1 MAAVAENLTLL
12 EFQSKYEHGD
22 RSYEYWYGEAIS
34 KSMPTWVHGLLQ
46 RIVMEL
52 LTQAG
57 YIAASEVELRIVP
70 DAHPK
75 PDVIATSGAV
85 EEPYP
90 TKAVDVVV
98 EILSEDDPMAYV
110 LEKCQAYQTWAF
122 EYIYVVNPES
132 RQVFRWIGTA
142 LEVSNELT
150 SIPAAR
156 IWEQLDEAMR
166 RRPSV

>member
-1 MAAVAENLTLL
+1 MAALAEKLSFV
-12 EFQSKYEHGD
+12 EFQLKYGHGD
-22 RSYEYWYGEAIS
+22 RSYEYWHGEAVP
-34 KSMPTWVHGLLQ
+34 KGLPTWVHGLLQ

-75 PDVIATSGAV
+75 PDVIATAGEI

-98 EILSEDDPMAYV
+98 EILSEDDPMPYL
-110 LEKCQAYQTWAF
+110 LEKCQNYHSWGF
-122 EYIYVVNPES
+122 EYIYVINPES

-142 LEVSNELT
+142 LEVSNTLT
-150 SIPAAR
+150 SIPSAR
-156 IWEQLDEAMR
+156 IWQALDDAMR
-166 RRPSV
+166 RR